1 MASLTESAMSLP
13 GFRVNPAP
21 QLAPASV
28 VKALEHV
35 VAPQLSDNL
44 ARSIGIAGLT
54 RYNRAGKLIGTAF
67 TAKCRPGDNLVL
79 YKALTMLQPGHVL
92 VTDGGGESNNAL
104 VGELIKLHAQKL
116 GCVGFV
122 IDGAIL
128 DVASFEDFP
137 CYARSVIHRGPYK
150 DGPGELNV
158 PVSVGGQ
165 VINPG
170 DIVVGDEDGVVNF
183 AQADADELIAVAA
196 KRNTKEQAI
205 QAEIATGRCEQE
217 WINQILVAKG
227 LAE

>member
-1 MASLTESAMSLP
+1 MSLL

-21 QLAPASV
+21 SLAPEAI
-28 VKALEHV
+28 VKALENV
-35 VAPQLSDNL
+35 VVPHLSDNL
-44 ARSIGIAGLT
+44 ARSVGIAGLT
-54 RYNRAGKLIGTAF
+54 RYNRTGKLIGTAF
-67 TAKCRPGDNLVL
+67 TVKCRPGDNLMV

-92 VTDGGGESNNAL
+92 VIDGGGEPHNAL
-104 VGELIKLHAQKL
+104 VGELIKLHAQKH

-122 IDGAIL
+122 IDGAIR

-170 DIVVGDEDGVVNF
+170 DVIVGDEDGVVNF
-183 AQADADELIAVAA
+183 PQTDAEELIALAA
-196 KRNTKEQAI
+196 KHNEKEQSI
-205 QAEIATGRCEQE
+205 QAEIATGRREQQ
-217 WINQILVAKG
+217 WMNKILEAKG
-227 LAE
+227 LS

>member
-1 MASLTESAMSLP
+1 MSLP

-21 QLAPASV
+21 QLARASV
-28 VKALEHV
+28 V
-35 VAPQLSDNL
+35 
-44 ARSIGIAGLT
+44 
-54 RYNRAGKLIGTAF
+54 
-67 TAKCRPGDNLVL
+67 
-79 YKALTMLQPGHVL
+79 KALTMLQPGHAL
-92 VTDGGGESNNAL
+92 VIDGGGESNNVL

-122 IDGAIL
+122 IDGAIR

-165 VINPG
+165 VVNPG

-183 AQADADELIAVAA
+183 AQADAEELIA
-196 KRNTKEQAI
+196 
-205 QAEIATGRCEQE
+205 
-217 WINQILVAKG
+217 
-227 LAE
+227 LAESTTRRNGRFRQKSRRDIASRNGLSRFWPPKVWPTDRRACRAQPHV